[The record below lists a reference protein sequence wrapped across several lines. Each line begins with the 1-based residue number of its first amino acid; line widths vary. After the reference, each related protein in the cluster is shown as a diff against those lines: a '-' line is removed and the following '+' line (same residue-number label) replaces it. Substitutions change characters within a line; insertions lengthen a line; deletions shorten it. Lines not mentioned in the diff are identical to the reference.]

1 LRIHG
6 RTATLKREP
15 ARERRAPVEKNG
27 MTEDLHRQRVLNF
40 LDIYY
45 SGDIEGALSRCT
57 DDVEFIANAPVD
69 LLPHMGYRQGKA
81 AMREM
86 WTTVHARYS
95 EMRCEVPILV
105 AEGDKVAANIRVFFR
120 KRSNKRMV
128 QFDIAAFY
136 IFREGRIA
144 QIREIIDT
152 FDMVEQVLE
161 RDISAVL
168 KGDKP

>member
-1 LRIHG
+1 
-6 RTATLKREP
+6 
-15 ARERRAPVEKNG
+15 
-27 MTEDLHRQRVLNF
+27 MTGDLHRQRVLNF
-40 LDIYY
+40 LDVYY

-69 LLPHMGYRQGKA
+69 ILPHMGHRQGTA
-81 AMREM
+81 DMREM

-105 AEGDKVAANIRVFFR
+105 AEGDTVAANIRVFFR
-120 KRSNKRMV
+120 KRSNQRMV

-136 IFREGRIA
+136 TFREGRIA

-161 RDISAVL
+161 RDVSAAL
-168 KGDKP
+168 KADKPE

>member
-1 LRIHG
+1 M
-6 RTATLKREP
+6 TA
-15 ARERRAPVEKNG
+15 
-27 MTEDLHRQRVLNF
+27 DLHRQRLLNF
-40 LDIYY
+40 LDVYY
-45 SGDIEGALSRCT
+45 AGDIEGALARCT
-57 DDVEFIANAPVD
+57 DDVEFVANAPVD
-69 LLPHMGYRQGKA
+69 LLPHMGHRRGTE

-105 AEGDKVAANIRVFFR
+105 AEGDSVAANIRVFFR
-120 KRSNKRMV
+120 KRSNQRMV

-136 IFREGRIA
+136 TFRDGRIA

-161 RDISAVL
+161 RDVSAIL
-168 KGDKP
+168 RNDKPE

>member
-1 LRIHG
+1 M
-6 RTATLKREP
+6 TA
-15 ARERRAPVEKNG
+15 
-27 MTEDLHRQRVLNF
+27 DLHRQRLLNF
-40 LDIYY
+40 LDVYY
-45 SGDIEGALSRCT
+45 AGDIEGALARCT
-57 DDVEFIANAPVD
+57 DDVEFVANAPVD
-69 LLPHMGYRQGKA
+69 LLPHMGHRRGTE

-105 AEGDKVAANIRVFFR
+105 AEGDRVAANIRVFFR
-120 KRSNKRMV
+120 KRSNQRMV

-136 IFREGRIA
+136 TFRDGRIA

-161 RDISAVL
+161 RDVSAIL
-168 KGDKP
+168 KGDKPD